1 MPETAGLAGRR
12 ALVTGAGTGIGL
24 AVALALAE
32 AGARV
37 VLHYH
42 RHREEAMATA
52 AALQGLGHDASAVHA
67 DLADHA
73 AAVGLVDETVARLGG
88 LDILVNNAGV
98 TRVHPI
104 DDESGAMFD
113 GIVAINLRAPYF
125 ITQRALPYL
134 AESGQGSIVFLT
146 SILGATG
153 YAGHALYGATKGALA
168 SMTRHLAIELAPR
181 RIRVNAVSPGPIE
194 VPRYVDDPGY
204 SRELGDSLAPI
215 GRVGVPDDVAGGVVY
230 LVSDAASFVTGT
242 VLWIDG
248 GVSARMASYAP
259 GRFPNARST
268 DQAAVAREDEVDR

>member
-1 MPETAGLAGRR
+1 VRVPETAELAGRR

-24 AVALALAE
+24 AVARALSG

-42 RHREEAMATA
+42 RHREEAIGTA
-52 AALQGLGHDASAVHA
+52 AALRDLGHDASAVHA

-73 AAVGLVDETVARLGG
+73 AAVGLVDEAVARLGG

-104 DDESGAMFD
+104 DDETGATFD
-113 GIVAINLRAPYF
+113 RIVAINLRAPYF
-125 ITQRALPYL
+125 ITQRALPFL
-134 AESGQGSIVFLT
+134 AESGHGSIVFLT

-153 YAGHALYGATKGALA
+153 HAGHALYGATKGALA

-194 VPRYVDDPGY
+194 VPRYFDDPAY
-204 SRELGDSLAPI
+204 SREVGDTLAPI
-215 GRVGVPDDVAGGVVY
+215 GRVGVPDDVAAGVAY
-230 LVSDAASFVTGT
+230 LVSDAASFVTGSIH
-242 VLWIDG
+242 WIDG
-248 GVSARMASYAP
+248 GVSARMASHAP
-259 GRFPNARST
+259 MSR
-268 DQAAVAREDEVDR
+268 